1 VSRRAAFPAAA
12 IAPAPRTASRAP
24 IVLVTGGKGGVGK
37 TLLASNLGIELA
49 RRGRRVLLADLD
61 LGLANLD
68 VSLRLAP
75 RRNVE
80 DALRG
85 RCTFKECVVPG
96 PHGVDL
102 LPASSGT
109 IAMARLER
117 EERERLLRGLTELA
131 RDYEILLA
139 DGAAGIGPDVLAFAA
154 AADHVLLVTTPDA
167 AALTDAYGLLKAL
180 HVFGEETGRE
190 VATPELVVNQAGDLG
205 EAERTL
211 ARLRAVCERFLARSP
226 QSAGWLPAAIEIARS
241 ARTREPFAL
250 GGGESLAHG
259 CLRQLA
265 SRLER
270 LCAARRPGARSRISR
285 T

>member
-1 VSRRAAFPAAA
+1 VSPASAEQA
-12 IAPAPRTASRAP
+12 IVLAPRTRPRGP

-37 TLLASNLGIELA
+37 TLLAANLGVELA
-49 RRGRRVLLADLD
+49 RRGRKVLLADLD

-68 VSLRLAP
+68 VALRVAP
-75 RRNVE
+75 GRNVE

-85 RCTFKECVVPG
+85 RCSLAECVVAG

-109 IAMARLER
+109 NAMARLEPA
-117 EERERLLRGLTELA
+117 ERLRLFRDLAELA
-131 RDYEILLA
+131 AGYDLSIA

-167 AALTDAYGLLKAL
+167 AALTDAYGLIKAL
-180 HVFGEETGRE
+180 HAFGEETGRE

-211 ARLRAVCERFLARSP
+211 ARLRSVCERFLARSP
-226 QSAGWLPAAIEIARS
+226 RSAGWMPTSIEIARS
-241 ARTREPFAL
+241 ARSQAPFAARA
-250 GGGESLAHG
+250 GESLAHG

-270 LCAARRPGARSRISR
+270 LCPAVRSGTQSRISR

>member
-1 VSRRAAFPAAA
+1 MSPASTVERAIPLV
-12 IAPAPRTASRAP
+12 PRTRARAP
-24 IVLVTGGKGGVGK
+24 IVLITGGKGGVGK
-37 TLLASNLGIELA
+37 TLLAANLGIELA
-49 RRGRRVLLADLD
+49 RRGRKVLLADLD

-68 VSLRLAP
+68 VALRIAP

-85 RCTFKECVVPG
+85 RCSLAECVVAG

-109 IAMARLER
+109 RAMAQLSS
-117 EERERLLRGLTELA
+117 EERERLFRGLAELA
-131 RDYEILLA
+131 AQYELLIA

-167 AALTDAYGLLKAL
+167 TALTDAYGLIKAL
-180 HVFGEETGRE
+180 HVYGEETGRE
-190 VATPELVVNQAGDLG
+190 VATPELVVNQAADLG

-226 QSAGWLPAAIEIARS
+226 QSAGWLPSAVEIARS
-241 ARTREPFAL
+241 ARTQAPFAARP
-250 GGGESLAHG
+250 GEGLAHG

-270 LCAARRPGARSRISR
+270 LCPAARGGTQSRNSR